1 MIVLT
6 VMMVYSCSPSWEKPL
21 LGGST
26 NLLRFPSV
34 MSLRRLCWYGGSQ
47 AFGLQNPSLGRI
59 MKYVINSRSCA
70 SQSETFKGHRTSAGQ
85 EWSHLRR
92 GTGGK
97 TRAKWPHIIH
107 VSLGLVSLDGFGRR
121 FLGWVPDTPGACSHT
136 SPGEPW
142 KIPQLHK
149 KRLGKWI
156 TINITSW
163 FTFFMDY
170 HLVN

>member
-34 MSLRRLCWYGGSQ
+34 MSLRRLCWYGSSQ
-47 AFGLQNPSLGRI
+47 AFELRNPSLGRI
-59 MKYVINSRSCA
+59 MKHVINSRSCV
-70 SQSETFKGHRTSAGQ
+70 SQKWDFQRSQNISRSKVKSFEAGY
-85 EWSHLRR
+85 W
-92 GTGGK
+92 GK
-97 TRAKWPHIIH
+97 NTRQMSTHYIF
-107 VSLGLVSLDGFGRR
+107 SLGLVSLDGFGRR

-142 KIPQLHK
+142 KIPQ
-149 KRLGKWI
+149 
-156 TINITSW
+156 
-163 FTFFMDY
+163 
-170 HLVN
+170 